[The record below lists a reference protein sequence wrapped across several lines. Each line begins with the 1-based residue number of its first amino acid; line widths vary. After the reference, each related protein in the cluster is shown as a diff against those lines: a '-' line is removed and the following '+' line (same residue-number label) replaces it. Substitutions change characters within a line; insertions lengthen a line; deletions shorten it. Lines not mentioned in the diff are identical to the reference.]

1 MISEFRIY
9 TLHPGRLEAF
19 KMRFL
24 GKTLGFFE
32 KHGIEFSGFWEIG
45 DFPVDAIPQ
54 RSAGGIVREAKG
66 ASFGGEKVAYMV
78 SFDSLEQRDKA
89 WLDFVAD
96 EDWQRIRTESEADG
110 PIVKDETSFL
120 LREPVREQAK

>member
-19 KMRFL
+19 KQRFL

-32 KHGIEFSGFWEIG
+32 KHGIEFRGFWEIG
-45 DFPVDAIPQ
+45 AFPETAIPQ
-54 RSAGGIVREAKG
+54 VSAGGIVREARG
-66 ASFGGEKVAYMV
+66 ASFDGDRVAYMV
-78 SFDSLEQRDKA
+78 SFESLEQRDKA
-89 WLDFVAD
+89 WLEFVAD
-96 EDWQRIRTESEADG
+96 EDWRRIKSETEAQG

-120 LREPVREQAK
+120 LRDAD